1 MALSKK
7 GVGKCH
13 QHMGY
18 LNVSKNIENWIVYYL
33 LWYIGSEAARP
44 THGGFLEIGYLKI
57 KWFIIILWKDML
69 FNGHAPLS
77 DTPILFFWA
86 LVCHI
91 VITSG
96 MLGVAVVVSILCK
109 RTNRMTGEF
118 SRNWPCSK
126 KLKRKKQQNRLNV
139 PFF

>member
-77 DTPILFFWA
+77 DTPILFLGTSLPHCDHFRHARSSRCCVHSLQEDQPDDRRIFSELA
-86 LVCHI
+86 L
-91 VITSG
+91 
-96 MLGVAVVVSILCK
+96 
-109 RTNRMTGEF
+109 
-118 SRNWPCSK
+118 
-126 KLKRKKQQNRLNV
+126 Q
-139 PFF
+139 